1 MLLLLQIIESRGGG
15 ETVNCENC
23 GAPIVGGNAFCSRC
37 GSPAPKAVPK
47 LCGVCGAELGA
58 DDTVCWRCETQ
69 IASVDSPEPEFGT
82 IRGTSAGLPRV
93 EVEPIIPPAAP
104 AAPSIY
110 GTPNGAG
117 NESGNFGPYG
127 SPAAP
132 SPVIAQPP
140 APAKKSKAPLIAVI
154 AAAALLAAGL
164 GVFFGTK
171 GLTRDSGDD
180 SSGSSAVHTAE
191 VTQNERSGDI
201 ATASAALTEATTTP
215 PPATTTTT
223 TTTAATT
230 TTTTKPTTT
239 TTTTTTTK
247 KTTTTTTTTTTTAKK
262 TTAATAPPDSG
273 SLTESLLVGRW
284 KSVAFYSDGEY
295 YSADDPDTGFLIDGM
310 LTFEIWSGGTG
321 KIVPYGLEEEAV
333 AMTWSLNGGVAT
345 IKATENGSPLTG
357 YYQNGQ
363 LVLFEPETGTY
374 FYMEK
379 Q

>member
-1 MLLLLQIIESRGGG
+1 M
-15 ETVNCENC
+15 NCENC

-69 IASVDSPEPEFGT
+69 IASVESPEPEFGT

-104 AAPSIY
+104 A
-110 GTPNGAG
+110 
-117 NESGNFGPYG
+117 E
-127 SPAAP
+127 P
-132 SPVIAQPP
+132 SPVIAPPP

-247 KTTTTTTTTTTTAKK
+247 KTTTTTTTTTAKK